1 MKNISWKKF
10 EDEAL
15 LELVKIYGVHRPSDI
30 CFQLKQIYGITK
42 MRPQV
47 MSRCKVLNS
56 HHKIHELSQEE
67 FMKIWN
73 HFQKYEDKLNMYPL
87 EVT

>member
-30 CFQLKQIYGITK
+30 CYQLK
-42 MRPQV
+42 
-47 MSRCKVLNS
+47 
-56 HHKIHELSQEE
+56 
-67 FMKIWN
+67 
-73 HFQKYEDKLNMYPL
+73 
-87 EVT
+87 